1 MTASRARDAVLCE
14 TGERRTHRERKALFR
29 FARWNE
35 PSSSFRGTG
44 EAKDG
49 RRDDADD
56 QSVDPQAARHA
67 AREEEGASAAAEP
80 AETRGVHPRLY
91 GDAEK
96 TELGLAQGREGAAHQ
111 RLRGDRLH
119 P

>member
-1 MTASRARDAVLCE
+1 MRAMRALVKRVSAKRTGSGRRSSVLRVG
-14 TGERRTHRERKALFR
+14 T
-29 FARWNE
+29 N

-44 EAKDG
+44 EAKDR

-56 QSVDPQAARHA
+56 QSADPQAARHA
-67 AREEEGASAAAEP
+67 ACEEEGAGAAAEP
-80 AETRGVHPRLY
+80 AEARGVHSCLY

-96 TELGLAQGREGAAHQ
+96 TELGLAQGREGTAHQ

-119 P
+119 S

>member
-1 MTASRARDAVLCE
+1 MRSSRPLRVRAMWASVKGVGTERTGGARRASVLRVVA
-14 TGERRTHRERKALFR
+14 T
-29 FARWNE
+29 
-35 PSSSFRGTG
+35 PSSSVHGTA
-44 EAKDG
+44 EAKDC

-80 AETRGVHPRLY
+80 AETRGVHARLY

-96 TELGLAQGREGAAHQ
+96 TELGLTQ
-111 RLRGDRLH
+111 
-119 P
+119 